1 MSKSNLYWEA
11 TKTLGMVTAIKIYD
25 DMNVMF
31 AVSLFDAY
39 VRLKDNYLT
48 EIVRI
53 EKLNNR
59 VYYAKEKK
67 NKLN

>member
-1 MSKSNLYWEA
+1 
-11 TKTLGMVTAIKIYD
+11 
-25 DMNVMF
+25 
-31 AVSLFDAY
+31 LFDAY